1 MKSERGVSLLPR
13 RAGSMADIDRDDSRA
28 DAILARAARRL
39 IPVMA
44 LMYVASFLDRVNIGF
59 AALTMNHD
67 LGFSPQ
73 VFGIGAGIFF
83 FGYFFFEIPSNLML
97 EKVGARIWMCRIMV
111 TWGLVSMATAFVR
124 GPTSFY
130 VLRFLLGLAEA
141 GLYPGMILY
150 MTYWFPQATRARFI
164 SLFLAAVP
172 AASVIGAPVSGW
184 LLGFDGAL
192 RGWQWM
198 LLLEGIPSLLLGA
211 AVLWLLPDRPA
222 NASWLSPEDKTILAA
237 RLADDRR
244 EDTKLGALTGF
255 WEMLTDKRIWI
266 FIIPDFSIVI
276 GLYGMG
282 LWMPQMIKAM
292 GFSNLE
298 TGFLV
303 ALPYIVS
310 MIGMVLLGLSSDR
323 SGDRIWH
330 VAGAAFAGAL
340 GLLGAVLFT
349 SPVAVMVSFCV
360 AAFGIYGALAVFW
373 TLPTAILR
381 GMAAAGG
388 LALLNSFSNLGG
400 FFGPTLMGWL
410 KQTTGTYTL
419 GMSLLALMLVFA
431 GISTVVI
438 GRAFFPA
445 AKT

>member
-1 MKSERGVSLLPR
+1 
-13 RAGSMADIDRDDSRA
+13 MADLYRDDSRA

-83 FGYFFFEIPSNLML
+83 FGYFFFEVPSNLML
-97 EKVGARIWMCRIMV
+97 EKVGARVWMCRIMV
-111 TWGLVSMATAFVR
+111 SWGLVSMATAFVTTA
-124 GPTSFY
+124 PEFY

-164 SLFLAAVP
+164 ALFLAAVP
-172 AASVIGAPVSGW
+172 AASVIGGPISGW
-184 LLGFDGAL
+184 LLGFEGAL
-192 RGWQWM
+192 HGWQWM
-198 LLLEGIPSLLLGA
+198 LLLEGIPSLILGG

-222 NASWLSPEDKTILAA
+222 NAKWLSAEDKAILTA

-244 EDTKLGALTGF
+244 SDAGDGTLSGF
-255 WEMLTDKRIWI
+255 WEMLADKRIWI

-303 ALPYIVS
+303 TLPYIVS

-323 SGDRIWH
+323 SGDRVWH
-330 VAGAAFAGAL
+330 VAGAAFAGAF

-349 SPVAVMVSFCV
+349 GPVLVMASFCV

-419 GMSLLALMLVFA
+419 GMSLLAMMLVFA
-431 GISTVVI
+431 GISTVLI
-438 GRAFFPA
+438 GRAFFPT
-445 AKT
+445 AKS

>member
-1 MKSERGVSLLPR
+1 
-13 RAGSMADIDRDDSRA
+13 MADLYRDDSRA

-73 VFGIGAGIFF
+73 VFGVGAGIFF

-97 EKVGARIWMCRIMV
+97 EKVGARVWMCRIMV
-111 TWGLVSMATAFVR
+111 SWGLVSMATAFVKTA
-124 GPTSFY
+124 PQFY

-172 AASVIGAPVSGW
+172 AASVIGAPISGW
-184 LLGFDGAL
+184 LLGFEGVL
-192 RGWQWM
+192 HGWQWM
-198 LLLEGIPSLLLGA
+198 LLLEGIPSLVLGA

-222 NASWLSPEDKTILAA
+222 NARWLSASDKSVLEA
-237 RLADDRR
+237 RLAEDRLS
-244 EDTKLGALTGF
+244 DAKMGALTGF
-255 WEMLTDKRIWI
+255 WEMLADKRIWI

-282 LWMPQMIKAM
+282 LWMPQMIKAL

-340 GLLGAVLFT
+340 GLLGAVLFA
-349 SPVAVMVSFCV
+349 SPVLVMASFCL

-410 KQTTGTYTL
+410 KQSTGTYTL
-419 GMSLLALMLVFA
+419 GMTLLALMLAFA
-431 GISTVVI
+431 GIATILI
-438 GRAFFPA
+438 GRTFFRA
-445 AKT
+445 SEK

>member
-1 MKSERGVSLLPR
+1 
-13 RAGSMADIDRDDSRA
+13 MADASLDDSRA

-73 VFGIGAGIFF
+73 VFGLGAGIFF

-97 EKVGARIWMCRIMV
+97 EKAGARLWMCRIMV
-111 TWGLVSMATAFVR
+111 SWGLVSMATAFVK
-124 GPTSFY
+124 TAFAFY
-130 VLRFLLGLAEA
+130 ILRFLLGMAEA

-150 MTYWFPQATRARFI
+150 MTYWFPAATRARVI
-164 SLFLAAVP
+164 ALFLAAVP
-172 AASVIGAPVSGW
+172 AASVIGAPISGW
-184 LLGFDGAL
+184 LLGFNGIL
-192 RGWQWM
+192 HGWQWM
-198 LLLEGIPSLLLGA
+198 LLLEGVPSLLLGIA
-211 AVLWLLPDRPA
+211 IPWLLPNRPA
-222 NASWLSPEDKTILAA
+222 DAAWLSAGDKTILAR
-237 RLADDRR
+237 RLAADRL
-244 EDTKLGALTGF
+244 EDVKLGALSGF

-282 LWMPQMIKAM
+282 LWMPQMIKAL
-292 GFSNLE
+292 GFTNLE

-303 ALPYIVS
+303 ALPYLVS
-310 MIGMVLLGLSSDR
+310 MFAMVLLGLSSDR
-323 SGDRIWH
+323 NGERIWH
-330 VAGAAFAGAL
+330 VAGAAFAGAA
-340 GLLGAVLFT
+340 GLLGAVLLRD
-349 SPVAVMVSFCV
+349 PVLIIASFCI
-360 AAFGIYGALAVFW
+360 AASGIYGALAVFW

-410 KQTTGTYTL
+410 KQATGTYTL
-419 GMSLLALMLVFA
+419 GMVLLAGMLTLA
-431 GISTVVI
+431 GISTLLV
-438 GRAFFPA
+438 GRRFFGKA
-445 AKT
+445 QNASASA

>member
-1 MKSERGVSLLPR
+1 
-13 RAGSMADIDRDDSRA
+13 MADIIRDDA
-28 DAILARAARRL
+28 DRVLARAARRL

-44 LMYVASFLDRVNIGF
+44 LMYVASFLDRVNVGF
-59 AALTMNHD
+59 AILTMKQD
-67 LGFSPQ
+67 LGFSPE
-73 VFGIGAGIFF
+73 VFGLGAGIFF
-83 FGYFFFEIPSNLML
+83 WGYFLFEIPSNLML
-97 EKVGARIWMCRIMV
+97 EKFGARMWMCRIMV
-111 TWGLVSMATAFVR
+111 TWGLISMATAFVQ

-130 VLRFLLGLAEA
+130 ILRFLLGLAEA

-164 SLFLAAVP
+164 ALFLAAVP
-172 AASVIGAPVSGW
+172 AASVIGAPLSGW
-184 LLGFDGAL
+184 LLGLNGIL
-192 RGWQWM
+192 HGWQWM
-198 LLLEGIPSLLLGA
+198 LLLEGLPSLVLGI

-222 NASWLSPEDKTILAA
+222 TAPWLSAEEKQILEA

-244 EDTKLGALTGF
+244 NDIGKHTMSGF
-255 WEMLTDKRIWI
+255 WEMLRDKRIWI
-266 FIIPDFSIVI
+266 LIIPDFSIVI

-282 LWMPQMIKAM
+282 LWMPQMIKDL

-303 ALPYIVS
+303 ALPYVVS
-310 MIGMVLLGLSSDR
+310 MVGMVLLGLSSDR
-323 SGDRIWH
+323 SGDRVWH

-340 GLLGAVLFT
+340 GLIGVVLFAN
-349 SPVAVMVSFCV
+349 PVLIMLSFCV

-410 KQTTGTYTL
+410 KQSTGTYTM
-419 GMSLLALMLVFA
+419 GMLALAAMLAFA
-431 GISTVVI
+431 GISTLVI
-438 GRAFFPA
+438 GRAFFR
-445 AKT
+445 AKA

>member
-1 MKSERGVSLLPR
+1 MKW
-13 RAGSMADIDRDDSRA
+13 AGRMADVIQSDARA

-44 LMYVASFLDRVNIGF
+44 LMYVASFLDRVNVGF
-59 AALTMNHD
+59 AILTMKQD
-67 LGFSPQ
+67 LGFSPE
-73 VFGIGAGIFF
+73 VFGLGAGIFF
-83 FGYFFFEIPSNLML
+83 WGYFLFEIPSNLML
-97 EKVGARIWMCRIMV
+97 EKFGARMWMCRIMV
-111 TWGLVSMATAFVR
+111 TWGLISMATAFVQ

-164 SLFLAAVP
+164 ALFLAAVP
-172 AASVIGAPVSGW
+172 AASVIGAPLSGW
-184 LLGFDGAL
+184 LLGFNGIL
-192 RGWQWM
+192 HGWQWM
-198 LLLEGIPSLLLGA
+198 LLLEGLPSLALGI

-222 NASWLSPEDKTILAA
+222 TAPWLNDEEKRILEA

-244 EDTKLGALTGF
+244 RDVGKHTMSGF
-255 WEMLTDKRIWI
+255 WEMLRDKRIWI

-282 LWMPQMIKAM
+282 LWMPQMIKDL

-303 ALPYIVS
+303 ALPYVVS
-310 MIGMVLLGLSSDR
+310 MVGMVLLGLSSDR
-323 SGDRIWH
+323 TGDRVGH

-340 GLLGAVLFT
+340 GLMGAVLFT
-349 SPVAVMVSFCV
+349 NPILIMLSFCV

-410 KQTTGTYTL
+410 KQSTGSYTM
-419 GMSLLALMLVFA
+419 GMLVLAVMLAFA
-431 GISTVVI
+431 GISTLVI
-438 GRAFFPA
+438 GRAFFRMKA
-445 AKT
+445 

>member
-1 MKSERGVSLLPR
+1 MET
-13 RAGSMADIDRDDSRA
+13 AGRMADTIQTDARA

-44 LMYVASFLDRVNIGF
+44 LMYVASFLDRVNVGF
-59 AALTMNHD
+59 AILTMKQD
-67 LGFSPQ
+67 LGFSPE
-73 VFGIGAGIFF
+73 VFGLGAGIFF
-83 FGYFFFEIPSNLML
+83 WGYFLFEIPSNLML
-97 EKVGARIWMCRIMV
+97 EKFGARMWMCRIMV
-111 TWGLVSMATAFVR
+111 TWGLISMATAFVQ

-130 VLRFLLGLAEA
+130 ILRFLLGLAEA

-164 SLFLAAVP
+164 ALFLAAVP
-172 AASVIGAPVSGW
+172 AASVIGAPLSGW
-184 LLGFDGAL
+184 LLGFNGIL
-192 RGWQWM
+192 HGWQWM
-198 LLLEGIPSLLLGA
+198 LLLEGLPSLVLGI

-222 NASWLSPEDKTILAA
+222 TAHWLSADEKKILEA

-244 EDTKLGALTGF
+244 RDVGKHTMSGF
-255 WEMLTDKRIWI
+255 WEMLADKRIWI

-282 LWMPQMIKAM
+282 LWMPQMIKDL
-292 GFSNLE
+292 GFTNLE

-303 ALPYIVS
+303 ALPYVVS
-310 MIGMVLLGLSSDR
+310 MVGMVLLGLSSDR

-340 GLLGAVLFT
+340 GLVGAVLFVN
-349 SPVAVMVSFCV
+349 PVLILLSFCV

-410 KQTTGTYTL
+410 KQSTGTYTM
-419 GMSLLALMLVFA
+419 GMLVLAAMLAFA
-431 GISTVVI
+431 GLSTLAI
-438 GRAFFPA
+438 GRAFFGTEKA
-445 AKT
+445 

>member
-1 MKSERGVSLLPR
+1 MVETIEND
-13 RAGSMADIDRDDSRA
+13 ARA
-28 DAILARAARRL
+28 DVILARAARRL

-44 LMYVASFLDRVNIGF
+44 LMYVASFLDRVNVGF
-59 AALTMNHD
+59 AILTMKQD
-67 LGFSPQ
+67 LGFSPE
-73 VFGIGAGIFF
+73 VFGLGAGIFF
-83 FGYFFFEIPSNLML
+83 WGYFLFEIPSNLML
-97 EKVGARIWMCRIMV
+97 EKFGARMWMCRIMV
-111 TWGLVSMATAFVR
+111 TWGLISMATAFVQ

-130 VLRFLLGLAEA
+130 ILRFLLGLAEA

-164 SLFLAAVP
+164 ALFLAAVP
-172 AASVIGAPVSGW
+172 AASVIGAPLSGW
-184 LLGFDGAL
+184 LLGFNGIL
-192 RGWQWM
+192 HGWQWM
-198 LLLEGIPSLLLGA
+198 LLLEGLPSLALGV

-222 NASWLSPEDKTILAA
+222 TAPWLSAKEKNILEA

-244 EDTKLGALTGF
+244 RDTGKHTMSGF
-255 WEMLTDKRIWI
+255 WEMLADKRIWI

-282 LWMPQMIKAM
+282 LWMPQMIKDL

-303 ALPYIVS
+303 ALPYVVS
-310 MIGMVLLGLSSDR
+310 MVGMVLLGLSSDR
-323 SGDRIWH
+323 TGDRVWH

-340 GLLGAVLFT
+340 GLIGAVLFAN
-349 SPVAVMVSFCV
+349 PVLIMLSFCL

-410 KQTTGTYTL
+410 KQSTGTYTM
-419 GMSLLALMLVFA
+419 GMLVLAAMLAFA
-431 GISTVVI
+431 GISTLVI
-438 GRAFFPA
+438 GRAFFRM

>member
-1 MKSERGVSLLPR
+1 MAEAYGDDA
-13 RAGSMADIDRDDSRA
+13 RAN
-28 DAILARAARRL
+28 AILARAARRL
-39 IPVMA
+39 IPIMC
-44 LMYVASFLDRVNIGF
+44 LMYVASFLDRVNVGF
-59 AALTMNHD
+59 AALTMNQD

-73 VFGIGAGIFF
+73 IFGIGAGIFF
-83 FGYFFFEIPSNLML
+83 FGYFLFEIPSNLML
-97 EKVGARIWMCRIMV
+97 EKVGARVWMCRIMV
-111 TWGLVSMATAFVR
+111 TWGLVSMATAFVQ

-164 SLFLAAVP
+164 ALFLAAVP
-172 AASVIGAPVSGW
+172 AASVIGAPISGW
-184 LLGFDGAL
+184 LLGFNGLL

-198 LLLEGIPSLLLGA
+198 LLLEGIPSLLLGV
-211 AVLWLLPDRPA
+211 AVLWFLPDRPA
-222 NASWLSPEDKTILAA
+222 NAKWLNAEDKAILEA

-244 EDTKLGALTGF
+244 NDAKLSAMSGF

-266 FIIPDFSIVI
+266 FIIPDFCIVI

-282 LWMPQMIKAM
+282 LWMPQMIKGL
-292 GFSNLE
+292 GFTNLE

-303 ALPYIVS
+303 ALPYVVS
-310 MIGMVLLGLSSDR
+310 MAGMVLLGLSSDR
-323 SGDRIWH
+323 SGDRVWH
-330 VAGAAFAGAL
+330 VAGATFAGAL
-340 GLLGAVLFT
+340 GLAGAVLFVN
-349 SPVAVMVSFCV
+349 PLLIMISFCV

-410 KQTTGTYTL
+410 KQSTGTYTM
-419 GMSLLALMLVFA
+419 GMLVLAAMLAFG
-431 GISTVVI
+431 GIATLAI
-438 GRAFFPA
+438 GRAFFRPA
-445 AKT
+445 RM

>member
-1 MKSERGVSLLPR
+1 
-13 RAGSMADIDRDDSRA
+13 MADIIQSGARA

-44 LMYVASFLDRVNIGF
+44 LMYVASFLDRVNVGF
-59 AALTMNHD
+59 AILTMKQD
-67 LGFSPQ
+67 LGFSPE
-73 VFGIGAGIFF
+73 VFGLGAGIFF
-83 FGYFFFEIPSNLML
+83 WGYFLFEIPSNLML
-97 EKVGARIWMCRIMV
+97 EKFGARMWMCRIMV
-111 TWGLVSMATAFVR
+111 TWGLISMATAFVR

-130 VLRFLLGLAEA
+130 ILRFLLGLAEA

-164 SLFLAAVP
+164 ALFLAAVP
-172 AASVIGAPVSGW
+172 AASVIGAPLSGW
-184 LLGFDGAL
+184 LLGFNGIL
-192 RGWQWM
+192 HGWQWM
-198 LLLEGIPSLLLGA
+198 LLLEGLPSLALGI

-222 NASWLSPEDKTILAA
+222 TAPWLNAEEKQILEA

-244 EDTKLGALTGF
+244 NDEGKHTMSGF
-255 WEMLTDKRIWI
+255 WEMLRDKRIWI

-282 LWMPQMIKAM
+282 LWMPQMIKDL

-303 ALPYIVS
+303 ALPYVVS
-310 MIGMVLLGLSSDR
+310 MVGMVLLGLSSDR
-323 SGDRIWH
+323 TGDRVWH

-340 GLLGAVLFT
+340 GLVGAVLFAN
-349 SPVAVMVSFCV
+349 PVLIMLSFCV

-410 KQTTGTYTL
+410 KQSTGTYTM
-419 GMSLLALMLVFA
+419 GMLALAAMLAFA
-431 GISTVVI
+431 GISTLVI
-438 GRAFFPA
+438 GRAFFRT